1 MDYALARMRAAPDSR
16 AVISPGA
23 VVASVLPVYLLIV
36 AGAVFRRTGILRK
49 EGDEGIMKLVF
60 NLMLPCL
67 ILDKILGNTVL
78 RSGSAVLGSIAVGF
92 ALIVASIFIGLAV
105 GRLIGLERGTGM
117 RTFAITSGVQNFGF
131 VAAPVIEALWGGS
144 ALAVMF
150 VHNIGVEIAMWSLG
164 IMVMSGERGIS
175 WRKLI
180 NGPLLAVAAGLLL
193 VALGLDTEITGPP
206 RKAISMIG
214 VGAFPIAVFIT
225 GSSMMDLAGF
235 RETHMADCCRFG
247 VGAARAGTLVDSH
260 RRQISAARHR
270 AQAGPHRPSRHA
282 RRHDRHP
289 AGTGLWRPPR
299 HRRANRHRHH
309 PAQPVHPPM
318 DHHLGLPVDRPETL
332 VALMRGPVFNQRHES
347 HRCATVSPGFRSGMP
362 R

>member
-1 MDYALARMRAAPDSR
+1 MDYALARMRAGPDSR
-16 AVISPGA
+16 GVISPGA

-164 IMVMSGERGIS
+164 IMVISGERGIS

-193 VALGLDTEITGPP
+193 VALGLDAEITGPP

-225 GSSMMDLAGF
+225 GSSMMDLLVSEKPTW
-235 RETHMADCCRFG
+235 RIV
-247 VGAARAGTLVDSH
+247 VGSALVRLALAPLLILTAAKYLPLATELKQVLIV
-260 RRQISAARHR
+260 QAAM
-270 AQAGPHRPSRHA
+270 
-282 RRHDRHP
+282 P
-289 AGTGLWRPPR
+289 AGMTAILLARVYGGRPVIAVQIVIATTLLSLFTLPWIIIWGCQWIGLKP
-299 HRRANRHRHH
+299 
-309 PAQPVHPPM
+309 
-318 DHHLGLPVDRPETL
+318 LLP
-332 VALMRGPVFNQRHES
+332 
-347 HRCATVSPGFRSGMP
+347 
-362 R
+362 